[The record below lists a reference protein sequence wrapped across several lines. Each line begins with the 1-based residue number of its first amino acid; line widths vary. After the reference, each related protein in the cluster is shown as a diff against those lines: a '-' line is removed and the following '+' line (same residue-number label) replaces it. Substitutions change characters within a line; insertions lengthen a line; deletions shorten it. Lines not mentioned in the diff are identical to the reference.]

1 MTKLRLDQ
9 LMVERRLAV
18 TRNQAQALIMTGR
31 VMVDGQRLDKA
42 GHFVKT
48 DAQVEV
54 EKGSRYA
61 SRAGLK
67 LESVASKLGL
77 DFEGKTVLDVGS
89 STGGFTDFALQHGA
103 HKVYAV
109 DVGTDQLDWALR
121 QDERVVSMEKTDIRD
136 VSTLPEQ
143 IDIVLID
150 VSFISLRLVLPAVA
164 KLAPTAQ
171 IIAMAKPHFEA
182 DRKTASMHK
191 GVIKNDTIRRGI
203 LKKLEDWFRE
213 HGFVVSA
220 KADSEVKGAKGNVER
235 FYLLKTR
242 R

>member
-1 MTKLRLDQ
+1 MIKVRLDQ
-9 LMVERRLAV
+9 LLVERKLAV
-18 TRNQAQALIMTGR
+18 TRSQAQALIMAGR
-31 VMVDGQRLDKA
+31 VMVDGKRLDKA

-48 DAQVEV
+48 DANLEI

-67 LESVASKLGL
+67 LESVASKLKL
-77 DFEGKTVLDVGS
+77 DFANKVVLDVGS
-89 STGGFTDFALQHGA
+89 STGGFTDFALQHRA
-103 HKVYAV
+103 RKVYAV
-109 DVGTDQLDWALR
+109 DVGTDQLDWKLR
-121 QDERVVSMEKTDIRD
+121 QDERVISMEKTDIRD
-136 VSTLPEQ
+136 IASLPEQ
-143 IDIVLID
+143 IDIALID
-150 VSFISLRLVLPAVA
+150 VSFISLRLVLPTVA

-203 LKKLEDWFRE
+203 LRRLEDWFRE

-235 FYLLKTR
+235 FYLLKN
-242 R
+242 